1 MKFQVL
7 LALVGMSKALELSEM
22 MSAQQQ
28 ADLMEASCKEVE
40 DVQVHDESL
49 AEEDDSLVELDTQ
62 EDAAETTDLEVDDT
76 DLAQL
81 DADNGEGKNTKGS
94 YYKHYGRSKKAID
107 AENHYI
113 LSTQKKCLKFV

>member
-22 MSAQQQ
+22 MNAQQQ

-40 DVQVHDESL
+40 DVQIHD
-49 AEEDDSLVELDTQ
+49 ADDADSLVELDTQ

-81 DADNGEGKNTKGS
+81 DADNEEGKNTKGS

-107 AENHYI
+107 QENHYI